1 MSDLKTTSSSKAK
14 ETTTE
19 SIKKL
24 IAQEM
29 SKELV
34 EDRQTQSSNNV
45 VAKLMGLETATPRSR
60 SRSSSLTCVGSNET
74 GKFHK
79 HHREDEIWDQKAN
92 LSRKGKCDASMSD
105 KQMDLVRRK
114 FMEAKHLVTTDD
126 KTLHRSK
133 EFQEALQVLSSNKD
147 LFVKFLQESNSLF
160 SQQTSEFQPVSP
172 HPEAKRITVLRP
184 SKAVGA
190 QRCVVDDSKISASL
204 DQETGWINDAQPTRI
219 VVLKPSPGKALDIK
233 AIASPSPYFDEAGD
247 AETREVAKEITRQ
260 IRQTFGGHCRNET
273 LSSSSS
279 VLSNG
284 YIGDDCSLHRSNNEY
299 PVGNISI
306 SEIMSPSSR
315 HSWDCANRFE
325 SPFSSSSLSRV
336 SFSPDSSVYREA
348 KKRLSERWAM
358 MSLNGET
365 QGQQKASTA
374 LGEMLALSETKTPTG
389 SNEESNK
396 VKQETRQ
403 SISRIGNGLDEVEST
418 SGSLNTLER
427 SKSVPEIRL
436 NGETSKALAHR
447 ELTESR
453 SLKSSWKVSSFF
465 FFRNKKSNK
474 EKTAAPS
481 QLAIHRDAFR
491 QQSIFTNEG
500 EVANENQ
507 DQPSPVS
514 VLQLDFGEE
523 CSGSAKPWTT
533 EGEEMSLKSN
543 LIDKSPPIGSIARVL
558 SWEDESYTDTT
569 NSTMGIE
576 EDEDWYGF
584 IKTLLTASGF
594 SGSDSLMARWHS
606 PDGPL
611 DPSLRDKCAN
621 KELIKRRKQ
630 RSNCKLVFDCVNDII
645 KVTTSTLART
655 SLTKGFDMMEHV
667 WTELQDWAVSDEIVG
682 KVWSYSREME
692 MNNLGIEIEVILLQ
706 ELVEEAVF
714 DLTR

>member
-1 MSDLKTTSSSKAK
+1 MAP
-14 ETTTE
+14 
-19 SIKKL
+19 
-24 IAQEM
+24 EM
-29 SKELV
+29 SKEV
-34 EDRQTQSSNNV
+34 AEDDDRQSSNNV
-45 VAKLMGLETATPRSR
+45 VAKLMGLETAPPPRSR
-60 SRSSSLTCVGSNET
+60 SRCSSLTCVGTSDEAA
-74 GKFHK
+74 KFHK
-79 HHREDEIWDQKAN
+79 HHREDDKAN
-92 LSRKGKCDASMSD
+92 LLLSRKGKCDASVSD

-114 FMEAKHLVTTDD
+114 FMEARHLVTDD
-126 KTLHRSK
+126 KKPHRSK

-147 LFVKFLQESNSLF
+147 LFVKFLQESNSLL
-160 SQQTSEFQPVSP
+160 SQHLSDFQSVSS
-172 HPEAKRITVLRP
+172 HQEAKRITVLRP
-184 SKAVGA
+184 SKAVAA
-190 QRCVVDDSKISASL
+190 QKCVAEDSEKSASL
-204 DQETGWINDAQPTRI
+204 IQPTRI

-233 AIASPSPYFDEAGD
+233 AIASPHPYLDEAGD
-247 AETREVAKEITRQ
+247 AETRQVAKAITRQ
-260 IRQTFGGHCRNET
+260 IRKTFGGHCRNET

-279 VLSNG
+279 SSSSVLSNG
-284 YIGDDCSLHRSNNEY
+284 YNGGDCSLQRSKNEY
-299 PVGNISI
+299 PVGNVSI

-325 SPFSSSSLSRV
+325 SPFSSSSFSRV
-336 SFSPDSSVYREA
+336 SCSPDSSVYREA

-358 MSLNGET
+358 MSLNGDT
-365 QGQQKASTA
+365 QNLPKASTA
-374 LGEMLALSETKTPTG
+374 LGEMLALSETKIPIG
-389 SNEESNK
+389 SNE
-396 VKQETRQ
+396 TRR
-403 SISRIGNGLDEVEST
+403 SVSCIGDGLDQVEST
-418 SGSLNTLER
+418 SDPLKSLER

-436 NGETSKALAHR
+436 NGETSKAQAHR

-474 EKTAAPS
+474 EKTGAPS
-481 QLAIHRDAFR
+481 QLAIHREAFQ

-533 EGEEMSLKSN
+533 EGEEMSPKSN

-569 NSTMGIE
+569 KPAMGIE

-584 IKTLLTASGF
+584 IKALLIASGF

-606 PDGPL
+606 PDSPL
-611 DPSLRDKCAN
+611 DPSLKDKIAN

-630 RSNCKLVFDCVNDII
+630 RSNRKLVFDCVNDII
-645 KVTTSTLART
+645 RETTLTLAST
-655 SLTKGFDMMEHV
+655 GLTKGFDMVEHV
-667 WTELQDWAVSDEIVG
+667 WTELQDWASSDEFVG
-682 KVWSYSREME
+682 KMWNYRQQVE
-692 MNNLGIEIEVILLQ
+692 MNNLGAEIEVMLLQ

>member
-1 MSDLKTTSSSKAK
+1 MNYFEICGEAFTHVSAA
-14 ETTTE
+14 TE
-19 SIKKL
+19 SMKKL
-24 IAQEM
+24 VAPEM
-29 SKELV
+29 SKEVV
-34 EDRQTQSSNNV
+34 EDDRQSSNNNV
-45 VAKLMGLETATPRSR
+45 VAKLMGLDTAPPPRSR
-60 SRSSSLTCVGSNET
+60 SRCSSSLTCVGTSHEAL
-74 GKFHK
+74 KFHK
-79 HHREDEIWDQKAN
+79 HQREDDKAN
-92 LSRKGKCDASMSD
+92 LLSRSVSD

-114 FMEAKHLVTTDD
+114 FMEARHFVTDD
-126 KTLHRSK
+126 KNPHRSK

-147 LFVKFLQESNSLF
+147 LFVKFLQESNSLL
-160 SQQTSEFQPVSP
+160 SQHLSDFQPVSS

-184 SKAVGA
+184 SKAVAA
-190 QRCVVDDSKISASL
+190 QKCVVEDSK
-204 DQETGWINDAQPTRI
+204 ETGWIDDARPTRI

-233 AIASPSPYFDEAGD
+233 AIASPHPYLDEAGD
-247 AETREVAKEITRQ
+247 AETRQVAKDITRQ
-260 IRQTFGGHCRNET
+260 IRKTFGGHCRSET

-284 YIGDDCSLHRSNNEY
+284 YNGDDCSLQRSKNEY

-325 SPFSSSSLSRV
+325 SPFSSSSFNRV
-336 SFSPDSSVYREA
+336 SCSPDSSVYREA

-358 MSLNGET
+358 MSLNGDT
-365 QGQQKASTA
+365 QNLPKASTA
-374 LGEMLALSETKTPTG
+374 LGEMLALSETKIPIG
-389 SNEESNK
+389 SNE
-396 VKQETRQ
+396 TRR
-403 SISRIGNGLDEVEST
+403 SVSCIGDGLDQVEST
-418 SGSLNTLER
+418 SDSLNTLER
-427 SKSVPEIRL
+427 SKSVPEVRL
-436 NGETSKALAHR
+436 NGETSKAQAHR

-474 EKTAAPS
+474 EKRGAPS
-481 QLAIHRDAFR
+481 QLAIHREAFQ
-491 QQSIFTNEG
+491 QQSIFTTEG

-533 EGEEMSLKSN
+533 EGEEVSLKSN
-543 LIDKSPPIGSIARVL
+543 LIDKSPTIGSIARVL
-558 SWEDESYTDTT
+558 SWEDESYTDATKPA
-569 NSTMGIE
+569 MGIE

-584 IKTLLTASGF
+584 IKAILIASGF

-606 PDGPL
+606 PDSPL
-611 DPSLRDKCAN
+611 DPSLKDKIAN

-630 RSNCKLVFDCVNDII
+630 RSNRKLVFDCVNDII
-645 KVTTSTLART
+645 TETTLTLAST
-655 SLTKGFDMMEHV
+655 GLTKGFDMVEHV
-667 WTELQDWAVSDEIVG
+667 WTELQDWASSDEFFG
-682 KVWSYSREME
+682 KMWSQQVE
-692 MNNLGIEIEVILLQ
+692 MNNLGAEIEVMLLQ